1 MVINVFS
8 FNRFDS
14 TNRYI
19 NDPNVRLEFYA
30 SDEVKVDKKI
40 VSRPTC
46 IFNTVYAAIKK
57 ALYVPIL
64 VSSIAI
70 KTSGNTFIHCMS

>member
-1 MVINVFS
+1 MVKLWWLSLRHQHQPQTSKSLEKIFLMVIDVFS

-19 NDPNVRLEFYA
+19 NDPDVRLEFYA
-30 SDEVKVDKKI
+30 SDEVKEDKKI

-46 IFNTVYAAIKK
+46 
-57 ALYVPIL
+57 
-64 VSSIAI
+64 S
-70 KTSGNTFIHCMS
+70 

>member
-46 IFNTVYAAIKK
+46 IFNTVHAAIGV
-57 ALYVPIL
+57 AGFFQRGFFSADCEI
-64 VSSIAI
+64 
-70 KTSGNTFIHCMS
+70 